1 MAKNLSSGFTADGE
15 GPGPRQVDFEWRG
28 NFSAAQQP
36 RFGMGSDGVYRSG
49 WANYEDTLLG
59 ARAGPAAQELEW
71 RQDNFSRSTLLDRRV
86 LGWRRADG
94 SFAPAYGGAEG
105 APGYGTGSAL
115 GPVALARADAGARC
129 GAGRVGP
136 KKTPDP

>member
-1 MAKNLSSGFTADGE
+1 M
-15 GPGPRQVDFEWRG
+15 GPGPRQVDFEWRA
-28 NFSAAQQP
+28 NSSAARQP

-49 WANYEDTLLG
+49 WANYEDTLPG

-71 RQDNFSRSTLLDRRV
+71 RQENFSRSTLLDRRV

-115 GPVALARADAGARC
+115 HPGALARAE
-129 GAGRVGP
+129 AGRARKRGREAGRGGP
-136 KKTPDP
+136 RSAAFDQKNA